1 MVSKEEIVEKIREN
15 LKKVI
20 DPEIGLNV
28 VDSGFIRGI
37 KVDDEGN
44 VEVDLMLTTPFC
56 PIAHIIV
63 ASIEERTREVEEVKN
78 VKVNI
83 VGFGIPPEL
92 EKLMEERYK
101 RMIEALKEEES

>member
-1 MVSKEEIVEKIREN
+1 MVGREEIVEKIREN
-15 LKKVI
+15 LKRVV

-44 VEVDLMLTTPFC
+44 VKVDLMLTTPFC

-63 ASIEERTREVEEVKN
+63 ASIEERTKEVEGVKN

-92 EKLMEERYK
+92 EKLIEERYK
-101 RMIEALKEEES
+101 RMIEALKEEER